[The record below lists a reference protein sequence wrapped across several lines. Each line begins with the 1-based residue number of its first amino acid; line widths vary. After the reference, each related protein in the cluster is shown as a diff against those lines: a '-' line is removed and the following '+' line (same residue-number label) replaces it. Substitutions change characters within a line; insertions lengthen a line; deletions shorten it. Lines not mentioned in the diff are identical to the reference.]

1 MKIILLNDVKGI
13 GKKYE
18 VKEVAAGHAV
28 NFLIPRKMAEAA
40 TPAKIQEI
48 ENHKIRQEKALKED
62 LKERRELADKIKGFD
77 LTIPIK
83 MGEKGKTFGS
93 VSAARITG
101 ELEKKGLAV
110 GKGKII
116 LEKSIKDTGEHK
128 VTVDFG
134 GGIQTEIKVKIVA
147 EN

>member
-18 VKEVAAGHAV
+18 IKEVAAGYAV
-28 NFLIPRKMAEAA
+28 NFLIPKKMAEAA

-48 ENHKIRQEKALKED
+48 ENRKIGQEKALKED
-62 LKERRELADKIKGFD
+62 LKERRELADKIKDFD

-83 MGEKGKTFGS
+83 VGEKGKTFGS
-93 VSAARITG
+93 VSAARIIQ
-101 ELEKKGLAV
+101 ELEKRGLAI
-110 GKGKII
+110 GKGEIVLK
-116 LEKSIKDTGEHK
+116 KSIKDTGEHK

-134 GGIQTEIKVKIVA
+134 EGIETEIKVKIVA